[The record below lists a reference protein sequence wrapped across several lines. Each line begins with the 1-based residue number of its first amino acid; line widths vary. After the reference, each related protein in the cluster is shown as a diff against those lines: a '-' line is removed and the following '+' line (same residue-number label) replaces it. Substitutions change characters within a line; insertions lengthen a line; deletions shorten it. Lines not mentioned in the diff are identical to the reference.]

1 MSIYAVSYTYSDD
14 VATRDEVRPS
24 HRDFLRDLNAK
35 GVVRASGPVDGGTG
49 ALVIVEAESSKD
61 ALAALD
67 ADPFAIRGVIAE
79 RTVRQW
85 DVVIGGLAE
94 RTAP

>member
-24 HRDFLRDLNAK
+24 HRDFLRGLNAE
-35 GVVRASGPVDGGTG
+35 GVVRASGPVDGGIG
-49 ALVIVEAESSKD
+49 ALVVLEAESAED
-61 ALAALD
+61 ALRILD
-67 ADPFAIRGVIAE
+67 ADPFQVRGVIAE
-79 RTVRQW
+79 RGVRQW

-94 RTAP
+94 

>member
-24 HRDFLRDLNAK
+24 HRDFLRGLNAD
-35 GVVRASGPVDGGTG
+35 GVVRASGPVDGGIG
-49 ALVIVEAESSKD
+49 ALVVLEAESAED
-61 ALAALD
+61 ALGILD
-67 ADPFAIRGVIAE
+67 ADPFQVRGVIAE
-79 RTVRQW
+79 RSVRQW

-94 RTAP
+94 

>member
-24 HRDFLRDLNAK
+24 HRDFLRGLNAE
-35 GVVRASGPVDGGTG
+35 GIVRASGPVDGGIG
-49 ALVIVEAESSKD
+49 ALVVVEAESAED
-61 ALAALD
+61 ALRILD
-67 ADPFAIRGVIAE
+67 TDPFQVRGVIAE
-79 RTVRQW
+79 RSVRQW

-94 RTAP
+94 

>member
-1 MSIYAVSYTYSDD
+1 MSIYAVSYTYTDD

-24 HRDFLRDLNAK
+24 HRDFLRALNAE

-49 ALVIVEAESSKD
+49 ALVVVEAASADE
-61 ALAALD
+61 ALRVLD
-67 ADPFAIRGVIAE
+67 DDPFATRGVIAD
-79 RTVRQW
+79 RSVRQW

-94 RTAP
+94 

>member
-24 HRDFLRDLNAK
+24 HRDFLRGLNAE
-35 GVVRASGPVDGGTG
+35 GIVRASGPVDGGIG
-49 ALVIVEAESSKD
+49 ALVVLEAESAED
-61 ALAALD
+61 ALRILD
-67 ADPFAIRGVIAE
+67 ADPFQVRGVIAE
-79 RTVRQW
+79 RSVRQW

-94 RTAP
+94 

>member
-24 HRDFLRDLNAK
+24 HRDFLRGLNAE
-35 GVVRASGPVDGGTG
+35 GVVRASGPVDGGVG
-49 ALVIVEAESSKD
+49 ALVVLEAESAED
-61 ALAALD
+61 ALRVLD
-67 ADPFAIRGVIAE
+67 ADPFQLRGVIAE
-79 RTVRQW
+79 RSVRQW

-94 RTAP
+94 